1 MEKFD
6 ELLKD
11 PSRYYSAPRA
21 IEEDKNLSREQ
32 QLRLL
37 ESWASDEERLQVA
50 TEENMGGGESS
61 CLDRGTSRVIE
72 TAPGSV
78 FMWAMTSCPDRDY
91 TGSFAIAYAA
101 LRRRAATFSR

>member
-32 QLRLL
+32 KLSLL
-37 ESWASDEERLQVA
+37 ESWAADEERLQVA
-50 TEENMGGGESS
+50 TEENMDGGEGSR
-61 CLDRGTSRVIE
+61 LDEVLEVLGR
-72 TAPGSV
+72 
-78 FMWAMTSCPDRDY
+78 
-91 TGSFAIAYAA
+91 
-101 LRRRAATFSR
+101 LREPSARPAGRH

>member
-61 CLDRGTSRVIE
+61 CLDEVLEVLARLRKSGSRHV
-72 TAPGSV
+72 PGH
-78 FMWAMTSCPDRDY
+78 
-91 TGSFAIAYAA
+91 
-101 LRRRAATFSR
+101 